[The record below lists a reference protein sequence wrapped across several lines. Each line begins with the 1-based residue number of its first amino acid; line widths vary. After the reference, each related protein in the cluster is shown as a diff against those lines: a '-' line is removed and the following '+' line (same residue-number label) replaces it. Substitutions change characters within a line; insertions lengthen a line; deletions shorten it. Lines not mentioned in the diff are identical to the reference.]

1 MRHYYAD
8 LESPEIIQTLV
19 RDVAIWVNSSDRNP
33 HYPVMVTNSSGSG
46 DNHGEPEAGVTMSV
60 SWGTMDSGAFST
72 WV

>member
-1 MRHYYAD
+1 MRHYYAH
-8 LESPEIIQTLV
+8 LEGPEIIQTLV
-19 RDVAIWVNSSDRNP
+19 RDEAIWVNSDHNP

-60 SWGTMDSGAFST
+60 SWGTMDNGAFST